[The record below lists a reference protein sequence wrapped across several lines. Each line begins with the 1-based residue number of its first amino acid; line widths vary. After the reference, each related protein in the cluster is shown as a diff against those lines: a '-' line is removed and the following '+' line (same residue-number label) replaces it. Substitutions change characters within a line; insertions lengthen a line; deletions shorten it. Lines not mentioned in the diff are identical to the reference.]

1 MCVLLDRRRTSLA
14 GIDHTL
20 GHRLAACKSFCLD
33 IVDFCCADYSGN
45 TAQLRD
51 DAALLQK
58 SYLGSTDERERTP
71 A

>member
-33 IVDFCCADYSGN
+33 IVDFWCTDSRGN
-45 TAQLRD
+45 AAQLPD
-51 DAALLQK
+51 DAVLLQEN
-58 SYLGSTDERERTP
+58 YLGSTDERERTP